1 MARKIM
7 VIRHAEK
14 PVPGH
19 FKGVR
24 HSGETDEHSLIVR
37 GWQRAGALIRFFM
50 QPDHAA
56 IAVPTHLIGA
66 SFAGNT
72 SRRPHQ
78 TLVPLSHAM
87 GLKVDESFTKNQ
99 EAAVAKH
106 CLCLD
111 GVVLISWHHE
121 CIPALAAAIAPKTTV
136 PPQWADDCFDR
147 VWVFDAEPGS
157 GWRFQQVP
165 QRLLAGDAGSFD

>member
-1 MARKIM
+1 MPHKIM
-7 VIRHAEK
+7 IIRHAEA
-14 PVPGH
+14 PVPGQ

-24 HSGETDEHSLIVR
+24 QSGEDDEHSLIVR

-50 QPDHAA
+50 RPEHPA
-56 IAVPTHLIGA
+56 IAVPTHLIGS

-87 GLKVDESFTKNQ
+87 ALAVDESFNKNQ
-99 EAAVAKH
+99 EAALAAR
-106 CLCLD
+106 CLGLD

-121 CIPALAAAIAPKTTV
+121 CIPALASALAPNTPV
-136 PPQWADDCFDR
+136 PPQWPDDCFDR
-147 VWVFDAEPGS
+147 VWVFDAERDG

-165 QRLLAGDAGSFD
+165 QRLLAGDADSVA